1 MSPFDILN
9 ALGKKLYTKEEVD
22 SCLGINLI
30 INYLRNSPVTINLA
44 EWLNRHYKLS
54 VYQMYLLAYY
64 SFPKG
69 LSIRWITT
77 TKNVKD
83 EDVEMIQEYFV
94 CSKQTATEYLSLL
107 SESDFKRIKRL
118 YQFGSKGKK

>member
-22 SCLGINLI
+22 SCLNINLI
-30 INYLRNSPVTINLA
+30 INYLRNSPVTIKLA
-44 EWLNRHYKLS
+44 EWLNRHYKLTP
-54 VYQMYLLAYY
+54 YQMYLLAYY

-69 LSIRWITT
+69 LSIRWIST

-83 EDVEMIQEYFV
+83 DDVEMLQEYFV

-107 SESDFKRIKRL
+107 SEPDFKRIKRL